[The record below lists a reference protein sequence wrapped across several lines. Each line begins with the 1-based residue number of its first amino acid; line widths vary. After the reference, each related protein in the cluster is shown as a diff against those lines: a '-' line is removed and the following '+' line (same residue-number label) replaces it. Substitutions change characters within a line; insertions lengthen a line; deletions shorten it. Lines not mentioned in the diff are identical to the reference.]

1 MLRREPA
8 RGGGQRGA
16 ARGRDRAAPELR
28 GLLGLSDPAEED
40 EVHGRGRDGAEQPDR
55 LLEKIYEDGNDAL
68 KEVNLFEE
76 TKSAHSQWEHVRGE
90 EKRDE

>member
-16 ARGRDRAAPELR
+16 AVGVIVRHLNYEA
-28 GLLGLSDPAEED
+28 LLGLLDPAEED

-55 LLEKIYEDGNDAL
+55 LFGEDL
-68 KEVNLFEE
+68 
-76 TKSAHSQWEHVRGE
+76 
-90 EKRDE
+90 